1 MRKLRLLNRG
11 FTLIELLVVIA
22 IIAILIALLLP
33 AVQQARE
40 AARRTQCKN
49 NLKQLGVALHN
60 YHDQSQTFPPGALV
74 FRPGVNA
81 QTLSCETAGSGN
93 QLGGNCFGE
102 YGPSMFVMLL
112 PHLDNSAL
120 FNKYT
125 PNLAMSS
132 NANFGTVV
140 APNRQ
145 VRSTFLAAFV
155 CPSDTNA
162 QAANPLN
169 RYNGSWAR
177 GSYGWNNTSNLGW
190 ANERAYRG
198 GPSPLPPGQR
208 GFAGWGGGA
217 RVADITDG
225 TSQTVALW
233 EIQAGPDGND
243 ARGVWA
249 LGRGTLV
256 GGCDYVGDCRGINS
270 GTLGM
275 ASGNGTNP
283 DDFHECTSVAAG
295 NMYCWA
301 NGDGQHGP
309 KSLHVGGCHILL
321 ADGAVRFV
329 NDTLNATTMQ
339 RLNSIA
345 GGEVIQN
352 F

>member
-1 MRKLRLLNRG
+1 MLKRFSKHG

-49 NLKQLGVALHN
+49 NLKQLGIALHN
-60 YHDQSQTFPPGALV
+60 YHDQAQLFPPGALV
-74 FRPGVNA
+74 FRPGVNSLL
-81 QTLSCETAGSGN
+81 LSCGN
-93 QLGGNCFGE
+93 SGGNCFGE
-102 YGPSMFVMLL
+102 YGPSAFVFLL
-112 PHLDNSAL
+112 PHLDNTSL

-125 PNLAMSS
+125 PALAMSS
-132 NANFGTVV
+132 NANFGTAT

-145 VRSTFLAAFV
+145 VRSAFLPALA

-177 GSYGWNNTSNLGW
+177 GSYGINFRSNGTDFQR
-190 ANERAYRG
+190 RAYRG
-198 GPSPLPPGQR
+198 GTNPLGATQR

-217 RVADITDG
+217 RVSDITDG

-249 LGRGTLV
+249 LGRGVQV
-256 GGCDYVGDCRGINS
+256 GGCERIGDCYGINS
-270 GTLGM
+270 GWVSQGG
-275 ASGNGTNP
+275 AP
-283 DDFHECTSVAAG
+283 DDVHQCSSVASAG
-295 NMYCWA
+295 LRCW
-301 NGDGQHGP
+301 NGGDGQHGP
-309 KSLHVGGCHILL
+309 KSLHTSGCHALL

-329 NDTLNATTMQ
+329 NENLDFITQ
-339 RLNSIA
+339 RRLNSIS